1 MLFKASFDVYFTINV
16 PFINNGCYISV
27 TNQCKGFSD
36 SVHSLCCEGFSK
48 IHHPA
53 FFIVW
58 RDASFADKLVSQT
71 KALAHRAAL
80 IKEMTPI
87 KACLTCMEP
96 GKGVKIICYGE
107 IVWQRCPRAQ
117 KQPAPSPLSPPGPL
131 RNSSYFNPV
140 CVQLIN
146 RA

>member
-1 MLFKASFDVYFTINV
+1 MLFKASFDVYYFTINV

-80 IKEMTPI
+80 ITEDDTYQSMLNLYGAGKRCENHMLRWDCMTEMPQGTET
-87 KACLTCMEP
+87 TCAEP
-96 GKGVKIICYGE
+96 SLST
-107 IVWQRCPRAQ
+107 RAV
-117 KQPAPSPLSPPGPL
+117 A
-131 RNSSYFNPV
+131 
-140 CVQLIN
+140 
-146 RA
+146 